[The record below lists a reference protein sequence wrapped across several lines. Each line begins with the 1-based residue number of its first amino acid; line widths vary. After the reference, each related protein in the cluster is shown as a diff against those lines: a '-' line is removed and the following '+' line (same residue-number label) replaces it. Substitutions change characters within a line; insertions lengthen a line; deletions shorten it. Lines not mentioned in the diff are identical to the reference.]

1 MPLKQ
6 LNNKVEPSETRAICG
21 LMENSSLKRKLG
33 WLEATLFISG
43 VVLLGVFFQA
53 RASSEQQREE
63 GVQAFLE
70 AETVLSRTQQAP
82 DGEATIFQVGVPD
95 QELWN
100 ARRIKDYEDSLEAV
114 KELPLAILTID
125 KFNLQVPVYNGTE
138 EVNLNRGVGRI
149 KGTARIDGE
158 GNLGIAGHRDG
169 FFRPLKDI
177 VVGDSM
183 ELLTT
188 KGAVSYKVT
197 SIVIVDP
204 GDISVLAPTKNAT
217 ITLVTCYPFYF
228 VGHAPK
234 RYIVK
239 AEAEHL
245 LAIN

>member
-1 MPLKQ
+1 M
-6 LNNKVEPSETRAICG
+6 V
-21 LMENSSLKRKLG
+21 NSSLKRKLG
-33 WLEATLFISG
+33 WLETLLFVSG
-43 VVLLGVFFQA
+43 VALLAVFFQA

-70 AETVLSRTQQAP
+70 AETAQIPTRQVL
-82 DGEATIFQVGVPD
+82 DGEAKILQVRAPD
-95 QELWN
+95 QKLWN
-100 ARRIKDYEDSLEAV
+100 ARRIKDYEDSLKVV

-125 KFNLQVPVYNGTE
+125 KLNIQVPVYNGTE

-149 KGTARIDGE
+149 KGTARTDGK

-188 KGAVSYKVT
+188 KGVVNYKVT

-204 GDISVLAPTKNAT
+204 GDVSVLAPTKKAT

-245 LAIN
+245 LAKN

>member
-1 MPLKQ
+1 M
-6 LNNKVEPSETRAICG
+6 N
-21 LMENSSLKRKLG
+21 NSSLKRKLG
-33 WLEATLFISG
+33 WLEAMLFISG
-43 VVLLGVFFQA
+43 LALLGVFFQA

-63 GVQAFLE
+63 GVQAFLD
-70 AETVLSRTQQAP
+70 AGAAHSQAQQVP
-82 DGEATIFQVGVPD
+82 DGEVKIVQVRAPD

-100 ARRIKDYEDSLEAV
+100 AKRIKDYEESLKIV

-125 KFNLQVPVYNGTE
+125 KLNIQVPVYNGTE

-188 KGAVSYKVT
+188 TGVVNYEVT

-204 GDISVLAPTKNAT
+204 GDVSVLAPTEKTT

>member
-1 MPLKQ
+1 MQ
-6 LNNKVEPSETRAICG
+6 NT
-21 LMENSSLKRKLG
+21 SLKRKLG
-33 WLEATLFISG
+33 WLEALLFVSG
-43 VVLLGVFFQA
+43 VALLAVFFQA

-63 GVQAFLE
+63 GVQAFLD
-70 AETVLSRTQQAP
+70 AETAQIPTRQVLDGEVKIVQVRAP
-82 DGEATIFQVGVPD
+82 DQK
-95 QELWN
+95 LWN
-100 ARRIKDYEDSLEAV
+100 AQRIKDYEDSLKVV

-125 KFNLQVPVYNGTE
+125 KLNIQVPVYNGTE

-149 KGTARIDGE
+149 KGTARTDGK

-188 KGAVSYKVT
+188 KGVVNYKVT

-204 GDISVLAPTKNAT
+204 GDVSVLAPTKKAT

-245 LAIN
+245 LAKN

>member
-1 MPLKQ
+1 
-6 LNNKVEPSETRAICG
+6 
-21 LMENSSLKRKLG
+21 MENSSLKRKLG
-33 WLEATLFISG
+33 WLEAMLFISG
-43 VVLLGVFFQA
+43 VALLGVFFQA

-63 GVQAFLE
+63 AVQAFLN
-70 AETVLSRTQQAP
+70 ASPGPSHTQQAL
-82 DGEATIFQVGVPD
+82 DGEVKIVQLRAPD

-100 ARRIKDYEDSLEAV
+100 AKRIKDYEDSLKLV

-125 KFNLQVPVYNGTE
+125 KFNIQVPVYNGTE

-149 KGTARIDGE
+149 KGTARIDGQ

-177 VVGDSM
+177 VVGDAM

-188 KGAVSYKVT
+188 TGVVIYKVT
-197 SIVIVDP
+197 SIDIVDP
-204 GDISVLAPTKNAT
+204 GDVSVLAPTEKKT
-217 ITLVTCYPFYF
+217 ITLVTCYPFYY

-234 RYIVK
+234 RYIVT

-245 LAIN
+245 SAINQVRKL

>member
-1 MPLKQ
+1 MQ
-6 LNNKVEPSETRAICG
+6 
-21 LMENSSLKRKLG
+21 NSSLKRKLG
-33 WLEATLFISG
+33 WLEALLFISG
-43 VVLLGVFFQA
+43 VALLGVFFQA

-63 GVQAFLE
+63 GVQAFLK
-70 AETVLSRTQQAP
+70 AGAGQPQAQQVADGDEKIVQLRAP
-82 DGEATIFQVGVPD
+82 NQA
-95 QELWN
+95 LWN
-100 ARRIKDYEDSLEAV
+100 AKRIKDYEDSLKLV
-114 KELPLAILTID
+114 KELPLAILTIE
-125 KFNLQVPVYNGTE
+125 KFNIQVPVYNGTE

-149 KGTARIDGE
+149 KGTARIDGK

-188 KGAVSYKVT
+188 TGVVIYNVT

-204 GDISVLAPTKNAT
+204 DDVSVLAPTEKNT
-217 ITLVTCYPFYF
+217 ITLVTCYPFYY

-234 RYIVK
+234 RYIVT

-245 LAIN
+245 SVKNQVREL

>member
-1 MPLKQ
+1 
-6 LNNKVEPSETRAICG
+6 
-21 LMENSSLKRKLG
+21 MEGSSLKRKLG
-33 WLEATLFISG
+33 WLEAMLFISG
-43 VVLLGVFFQA
+43 VALLLVFFQA

-63 GVQAFLE
+63 GVQAFME
-70 AETVLSRTQQAP
+70 AGTNQPGAQQAP
-82 DGEATIFQVGVPD
+82 DGEARIVQVSAPD
-95 QELWN
+95 QALWS
-100 ARRIKDYEDSLEAV
+100 AQRVKDYEESLKTV
-114 KELPLAILTID
+114 QDLPLAVLTID
-125 KFNLQVPVYNGTE
+125 KLKIQVPVYNGTA
-138 EVNLNRGVGRI
+138 EVNLDRGVGRI

-188 KGAVSYKVT
+188 TGVVSYKVT
-197 SIVIVDP
+197 SIVIVEP
-204 GDISVLAPTKNAT
+204 GDVSVLAPTERNT
-217 ITLVTCYPFYF
+217 ITLVTCYPFYY

-245 LAIN
+245 PVKNQVREL

>member
-1 MPLKQ
+1 
-6 LNNKVEPSETRAICG
+6 
-21 LMENSSLKRKLG
+21 MENSSLKRKLG
-33 WLEATLFISG
+33 WLEALLFISG
-43 VVLLGVFFQA
+43 VALLAVFFQA

-70 AETVLSRTQQAP
+70 AGTAQAP
-82 DGEATIFQVGVPD
+82 ARQVLDGEAKIFQVRAPD

-100 ARRIKDYEDSLEAV
+100 ARRIKDYEDSLKAV
-114 KELPLAILTID
+114 KELPLAVLTID
-125 KFNLQVPVYNGTE
+125 KLNIQVPVYNGTE

-149 KGTARIDGE
+149 KGTARIHGE

-188 KGAVSYKVT
+188 NGVVNYKVT

-204 GDISVLAPTKNAT
+204 DDVSVLAPTKKTT

-245 LAIN
+245 LAKN

>member
-1 MPLKQ
+1 MK
-6 LNNKVEPSETRAICG
+6 
-21 LMENSSLKRKLG
+21 NSSLKRKLG
-33 WLEATLFISG
+33 WLEAILFISG
-43 VVLLGVFFQA
+43 VALLAVFFQA
-53 RASSEQQREE
+53 RASSEQQREG

-70 AETVLSRTQQAP
+70 AGASQSQTQLAP
-82 DGEATIFQVGVPD
+82 DGEVKIIQVSAPD
-95 QELWN
+95 QELWS
-100 ARRIKDYEDSLEAV
+100 ARRVTDYEESLKIV
-114 KELPLAILTID
+114 KDLPLAVLTIE
-125 KFNLQVPVYNGTE
+125 KLNIQVPVYNGTE
-138 EVNLNRGVGRI
+138 EVILDRGVGRI
-149 KGTARIDGE
+149 KGTARIDGK

-188 KGAVSYKVT
+188 TGSVNYRVT

-204 GDISVLAPTKNAT
+204 GDVSVLAPTEKAT